1 MCKASIVV
9 PLYNGEHTID
19 RCLDSLTNQS
29 LKDIE
34 IVVIDDGSTDQG
46 AAVVQRRMEQDK
58 RIRLIS
64 QMNSGSAAARNRGVQ
79 AARGKYI
86 GFVDCDDFV
95 EDRMY
100 EVMTE
105 ALERTKASIAICQE
119 KNVYIE
125 EESIQLINETSFHLS
140 QEVYSSTEVLKWLL
154 NYTYMSLNSLCY
166 KVIRRDLFENFSI
179 KMPEQYKQAE
189 DLVASVGLLACADR
203 VVIIPESLYYYV
215 HTKGSLSNTYSV
227 RNAEDIYL
235 GLKDVYHYLQKYQNN
250 LKLDNFSLGM
260 YFSSMKQIYW
270 SVDKRENKSE
280 AARIETCWKE
290 MRTKHKW
297 HPGFHNI
304 QTPFS
309 HKLKIYVAYFH
320 MVRPMC
326 TVIKS
331 LSWIPFFKYMA

>member
-1 MCKASIVV
+1 M
-9 PLYNGEHTID
+9 
-19 RCLDSLTNQS
+19 
-29 LKDIE
+29 
-34 IVVIDDGSTDQG
+34 
-46 AAVVQRRMEQDK
+46 
-58 RIRLIS
+58 
-64 QMNSGSAAARNRGVQ
+64 
-79 AARGKYI
+79 
-86 GFVDCDDFV
+86 
-95 EDRMY
+95 
-100 EVMTE
+100 
-105 ALERTKASIAICQE
+105 
-119 KNVYIE
+119 
-125 EESIQLINETSFHLS
+125 
-140 QEVYSSTEVLKWLL
+140 
-154 NYTYMSLNSLCY
+154 
-166 KVIRRDLFENFSI
+166 FENFSI

-235 GLKDVYHYLQKYQNN
+235 GLKDVYPYLQKYQNN